1 MGIFSQLKD
10 RTRQLAGGPP
20 GNLGRIGGFLRDPY
34 DLWRFSLLRLK
45 AVNATA
51 MGAALSYRTIFA
63 LIPVLVLAF
72 LILKSVGVL
81 GDAQNSLRYV
91 MDYAG
96 FRQIYLQDRL
106 PGQSGPGPESPAAPS
121 PGAAAPGGNAGA
133 GPAAAP
139 ATKEE
144 NVGLRVE
151 ALIEQAERQLT
162 LGKLGPIGVVLLIW
176 TSLSLMTTTERSL
189 NRIFE
194 AEKSRSVGR
203 RTLLY
208 WSAMTLG
215 PVVLV
220 ATVFTLGQAT
230 GVVVE
235 HVPGAGWAME
245 VLGWTIPGLV
255 GIALLAALY
264 KLMPNTYVAL
274 WPAIGGAV
282 FVVPIWMAA
291 KWGFALYVNS
301 LVAKGHLYG
310 TLGLFPLFLL
320 WLYVSWL
327 VFLLGAQLVH
337 TAANLRRLQATE
349 AAPRAVP
356 GPWDL
361 LAAALSVARRYQ
373 DGSGPVPA
381 VRVAEDLRL
390 PPVLVQP
397 LLGQLVS
404 AGVLCPAGQE
414 PATGYVPARPLERTF
429 VLDVLEVAGAQD
441 KEAPAHAF
449 SPAIALGVGAVQ
461 RKARET
467 LGGMTLA
474 RALAAQDN
482 G

>member
-1 MGIFSQLKD
+1 MSIPSQMKD
-10 RTRQLAGGPP
+10 RAARLVGGPP
-20 GNLGRIGGFLRDPY
+20 EQLGRVSRFLRDQF
-34 DLWRFSLLRLK
+34 DLWKFSLLRMKDL
-45 AVNATA
+45 NATA

-96 FRQIYLQDRL
+96 FRQIYLQEDIPEDFGEAWEKWDDLTAR
-106 PGQSGPGPESPAAPS
+106 PSGKA
-121 PGAAAPGGNAGA
+121 
-133 GPAAAP
+133 PAAAP
-139 ATKEE
+139 KEE
-144 NVGLRVE
+144 NVGLR
-151 ALIEQAERQLT
+151 IERIITNAEQQLT
-162 LGKLGPIGVVLLIW
+162 LGKLGPIGAALLIW

-194 AEKSRSVGR
+194 ATRSRSLGH

-220 ATVFTLGQAT
+220 VTIFAIGQTTDA
-230 GVVVE
+230 VIAN
-235 HVPGAGWAME
+235 VPGAGWVMAA
-245 VLGWTIPGLV
+245 LGWAVPGLV

-264 KLMPNTYVAL
+264 KLMPNTYVGL
-274 WPAIGGAV
+274 WPAIGGAL

-291 KWGFALYVNS
+291 KWGFALYVKA
-301 LVAKGHLYG
+301 LVVKGHLYG

-327 VFLLGAQLVH
+327 VFLLGAQLAH
-337 TAANLRRLQATE
+337 TSANLRRLQVMR
-349 AAPRAVP
+349 AANRAVP

-361 LAAALSVARRYQ
+361 LATALSVARLFQ
-373 DGSGPVPA
+373 EGNGPAPLL
-381 VRVAEDLRL
+381 RVAEDLRL

-397 LLGQLVS
+397 LTEQLVS
-404 AGVLCPAGQE
+404 AGVLCPAGRE
-414 PATGYVPARPLERTF
+414 PATGYVLRRPLEQTS
-429 VLDVLEVAGAQD
+429 VLDVLEVAGARGTGD
-441 KEAPAHAF
+441 PAHAF
-449 SPAIALGVGAVQ
+449 SPAIALSVGAVQ
-461 RKARET
+461 SKAREA

-474 RALAAQDN
+474 QALAAKDN